1 MEKYAFLFPG
11 QGSQYSG
18 MGKELAENFAV
29 VRQTFEE
36 ADDALASKLSRIC
49 FEGPE
54 SDLLLTENTQP
65 ALLATSTAFYR
76 LIKSETGVQ
85 ASCFA
90 GHSLGEYSALVAA
103 GALTFADALRT
114 VRARGGFM
122 QDAVPLGSGAMA
134 AILGVE
140 PDVVAGVCAAA
151 AQGEVVVPANY
162 NCPGQIVISGQA
174 SAVNRVIEM
183 AKEHG
188 IRKVLLLPVSVPSHC
203 SLMAGAGERLAAV
216 LDAVPVMPLQTP
228 VVSNVEAKP
237 YTEAER
243 VKELLVA
250 QISSPVLWEA
260 SVREMAACG
269 VTRVVEVGPG
279 KVLTGLVKKIDKN
292 LAVNY
297 FDDLAGFKAFVGEVA

>member
-11 QGSQYSG
+11 QGSQYTG
-18 MGKELAENFAV
+18 MGKELADNFAV

-36 ADDALASKLSRIC
+36 ADEALGSKLSGIC

-76 LIKSETGVQ
+76 LIKAETGLQ
-85 ASCFA
+85 PSFFA

-103 GALTFADALRT
+103 GSLNFADALRT

-122 QDAVPLGSGAMA
+122 QQAVPLGTGAMA
-134 AILGVE
+134 AILGADPE
-140 PDVVAGVCAAA
+140 VVAGVCAEA
-151 AQGEVVVPANY
+151 AQGETVVPANF
-162 NCPGQIVISGQA
+162 NCPGQIVISGHA
-174 SAVNRVIEM
+174 SAVNRVIAL
-183 AKEHG
+183 AKDHG

-203 SLMAGAGERLAAV
+203 SLMSPAGEKLAAV
-216 LDAVPVMPLQTP
+216 LELISVQSLQVP
-228 VVSNVEAKP
+228 VVSNVDAMP
-237 YTEAER
+237 YSEAER
-243 VKELLVA
+243 VRELLVA

-260 SVREMAACG
+260 SVKKMAALG

-279 KVLTGLVKKIDKN
+279 KVLSGLAKKIDKN
-292 LAVNY
+292 LALNN
-297 FDDLAGFKAFVGEVA
+297 FDDLAGFKSFIGEVA

>member
-1 MEKYAFLFPG
+1 MVKYAFLFPG
-11 QGSQYSG
+11 QGSQYPG

-76 LIKSETGVQ
+76 LVKSETGLQ
-85 ASCFA
+85 PSCFA

-114 VRARGGFM
+114 VRARGSFM
-122 QDAVPLGSGAMA
+122 QDAVPVGTGAMA

-216 LDAVPVMPLQTP
+216 LDAVPVLPLETP

-260 SVREMAACG
+260 SVREMAAGG

-279 KVLTGLVKKIDKN
+279 KVLSGLVKKIDKN
-292 LAVNY
+292 LAVNN

>member
-1 MEKYAFLFPG
+1 
-11 QGSQYSG
+11 
-18 MGKELAENFAV
+18 
-29 VRQTFEE
+29 
-36 ADDALASKLSRIC
+36 
-49 FEGPE
+49 
-54 SDLLLTENTQP
+54 
-65 ALLATSTAFYR
+65 
-76 LIKSETGVQ
+76 
-85 ASCFA
+85 
-90 GHSLGEYSALVAA
+90 
-103 GALTFADALRT
+103 
-114 VRARGGFM
+114 M
-122 QDAVPLGSGAMA
+122 QDAVPVGTGAMA

-216 LDAVPVMPLQTP
+216 LDAIPVLPLQTP

-237 YTEAER
+237 YSEAER

-279 KVLTGLVKKIDKN
+279 KVLAGLVKKIDKN
-292 LAVNY
+292 LALNY
-297 FDDLAGFKAFVGEVA
+297 FDDLAGFKAFIGEVA

>member
-1 MEKYAFLFPG
+1 MVKYAFLFPG
-11 QGSQYSG
+11 QGSQYPG

-65 ALLATSTAFYR
+65 ALLATSTALYR
-76 LIKSETGVQ
+76 LVKSETGLQ

-103 GALTFADALRT
+103 GSLTFADALRT
-114 VRARGGFM
+114 VRARGSFM
-122 QDAVPLGSGAMA
+122 QDAVPVGTGAMA
-134 AILGVE
+134 AILGAE

-151 AQGEVVVPANY
+151 AQGEIVVPANY

-216 LDAVPVMPLQTP
+216 LDAVPVLPLQTP

-260 SVREMAACG
+260 SVREMAAGG

-279 KVLTGLVKKIDKN
+279 KVLSGLVKKIDKN
-292 LAVNY
+292 LTVNN
-297 FDDLAGFKAFVGEVA
+297 FDDLAGFKAFVAEVA